1 MFLWSFVLINSIQ
14 LPISKMNMSKFSLVL
29 GTNNQ
34 KKRRELELLLREHP
48 IELKTLSEFENS
60 IEVEETGT
68 TFRANAIL
76 KAVEQAKNLGQW
88 VLGEDSGISVNA
100 LDGAPGV
107 YSARFSGANA
117 TDESNNRL
125 LLKKLTGVKPADRT
139 AWYTCYMALSDPE
152 GNVRAEAEG
161 CCYGRILEMPHG
173 SGGFGYDPLFEI
185 PEYHL
190 TFGQLGDTVKAV
202 LSHRARASRRF
213 IPQLLGL
220 LNVAMSDQAN

>member
-1 MFLWSFVLINSIQ
+1 
-14 LPISKMNMSKFSLVL
+14 MNKFSLVL

-34 KKRRELELLLREHP
+34 KKRRELETLLSEHP
-48 IELKTLSEFENS
+48 VQLTTLKDYSNS
-60 IEVEETGT
+60 IEVDETGT
-68 TFRANAIL
+68 TFRDNAIL

-88 VLGEDSGISVNA
+88 VLGEDSGLSVDA
-100 LDGAPGV
+100 LDGSPGV
-107 YSARFSGANA
+107 YSARFSGATA
-117 TDESNNRL
+117 TDESNNSL
-125 LLKKLTGVKPADRT
+125 LLEKLNDVAAADRT
-139 AWYTCYMALSDPE
+139 AWYTCYMALSDPQ

-161 CCYGRILEMPHG
+161 CCYGRILAKPHG

-213 IPQLLGL
+213 IPQLLGI
-220 LNVAMSDQAN
+220 VKTES